1 MLPCPCQRLHL
12 MVCAAKYLRAGD
24 AEVRIPTGGH
34 QGGSWLCA
42 FGGAF
47 LGLLGQHF
55 FFCTGHTS
63 QFAGLQY
70 TAGFVGY
77 DEFNYVRAGFL
88 LASNTFGPQILT
100 TLLVRLLLLVIDDC
114 AFPESAPFP
123 SRPKSIRKCMCMTA
137 VRLAISYCAPA
148 MSL

>member
-1 MLPCPCQRLHL
+1 MS
-12 MVCAAKYLRAGD
+12 
-24 AEVRIPTGGH
+24 TGVH

-42 FGGAF
+42 VGGAL

-100 TLLVRLLLLVIDDC
+100 TLLVRLPLQPRWLCLPSTEPLI
-114 AFPESAPFP
+114 PFLP
-123 SRPKSIRKCMCMTA
+123 QI
-137 VRLAISYCAPA
+137 VAICQ
-148 MSL
+148 